1 MNIAGKTLKRR
12 IRACFDLLLPRTC
25 IVCGRRLQVD
35 ERLLC
40 LPCRIDLPLT
50 YYWERPHNP
59 MADRF
64 NEAIQR
70 DLDTAWERGQAH
82 EPYAYACALFFY
94 DSHGKYRYITQ
105 SLKYHGDL
113 ECGRHF
119 GRMIGAMIAASEH
132 YQDIS
137 LVIPVPLHWRRK
149 WERGYNQAEVIAR
162 ETASRL
168 GLKMRADILERR
180 RYTKT
185 QTRLDVSGKT
195 ANVRGAFQINEKIQD
210 EIMQICGNHILI
222 IDDVFTTGA
231 TLHACFR
238 SLREVLPQGVRIS
251 VATLGFVGR

>member
-1 MNIAGKTLKRR
+1 
-12 IRACFDLLLPRTC
+12 
-25 IVCGRRLQVD
+25 
-35 ERLLC
+35 
-40 LPCRIDLPLT
+40 
-50 YYWERPHNP
+50 

-82 EPYAYACALFFY
+82 EPYAYAYALFFY

-119 GRMIGAMIAASEH
+119 GRMLGAMIAASEH

-149 WERGYNQAEVIAR
+149 WKRGYNQAEVIAR

-185 QTRLDVSGKT
+185 QTRLDVSSKT
-195 ANVRGAFQINEKIQD
+195 ANVSGAFHINEKIHD

-238 SLREVLPQGVRIS
+238 ALREVLP
-251 VATLGFVGR
+251 